1 MLQRTVVKKPS
12 VSYEEESYNLKTLE
26 EIREYFS
33 HDKYATQA
41 TGAEIL
47 EASEGYARVR
57 LVINEKHINGAGYV
71 MGGVY
76 FTLADFASAVALNQ
90 EFDDKLYC
98 ALTGNIDYISSVQD
112 GVLYAEAR
120 ILKEGRKITF
130 SEVNITDEDGKLIAR
145 TNLSSYKVMERKQ

>member
-1 MLQRTVVKKPS
+1 M
-12 VSYEEESYNLKTLE
+12 KTLE

-47 EASEGYARVR
+47 EASEGYAKVR

-130 SEVNITDEDGKLIAR
+130 SEVNITDEDGKLVAR

>member
-1 MLQRTVVKKPS
+1 M
-12 VSYEEESYNLKTLE
+12 KTLE
-26 EIREYFS
+26 EIKEYCS
-33 HDKYATQA
+33 HDHYARAT

-47 EASEGYARVR
+47 ETSEGYSKVR
-57 LVINEKHINGAGYV
+57 LVIDERHINGAGYV

-90 EFDDKLYC
+90 EFDEKLYC
-98 ALTGNIDYISSVQD
+98 ALTGNIDYISSVQG

-130 SEVNITDEDGKLIAR
+130 SEVNITDENGKLIAR
-145 TNLSSYKVMERKQ
+145 TSLSSYKVKEYK

>member
-1 MLQRTVVKKPS
+1 
-12 VSYEEESYNLKTLE
+12 
-26 EIREYFS
+26 
-33 HDKYATQA
+33 
-41 TGAEIL
+41 
-47 EASEGYARVR
+47 
-57 LVINEKHINGAGYV
+57 

-130 SEVNITDEDGKLIAR
+130 SEVNITDEDGKLVAR
-145 TNLSSYKVMERKQ
+145 TGLSSYKVMDRKQ

>member
-1 MLQRTVVKKPS
+1 M
-12 VSYEEESYNLKTLE
+12 KTLE

-47 EASEGYARVR
+47 EVSEGYSKVR
-57 LVINEKHINGAGYV
+57 LVIQEKHINGAGYV

-76 FTLADFASAVALNQ
+76 FTLADFASAVVLNQ
-90 EFDDKLYC
+90 DFDDKLYV
-98 ALTGNIDYISSVQD
+98 ATTGNIDFISSVQS

-120 ILKEGRKITF
+120 VLKDGRKIVF
-130 SEVNITDEDGKLIAR
+130 SEINITDEKGKLIAH
-145 TNLSSYKVMERKQ
+145 TNMSSYKVMERRD

>member
-1 MLQRTVVKKPS
+1 M
-12 VSYEEESYNLKTLE
+12 KTLE
-26 EIREYFS
+26 EIKEYFS
-33 HDKYATQA
+33 HDQYAMAT

-47 EASEGYARVR
+47 EASEGYSKVR
-57 LVINEKHINGAGYV
+57 LVIDERHINGAGYV

-90 EFDDKLYC
+90 EFDEKLYC
-98 ALTGNIDYISSVQD
+98 ALTGNIDYISSVQG

-130 SEVNITDEDGKLIAR
+130 SEVNITDENGKLIAR
-145 TNLSSYKVMERKQ
+145 TNLSSYKVKEYK